1 MTTRNSTP
9 GGESA
14 IDRIVLVFAI
24 VFLIPCMLAFFRA
37 IELGYFRR

>member
-9 GGESA
+9 GGEPVL
-14 IDRIVLVFAI
+14 DRIVLVFAV

-37 IELGYFRR
+37 IELGYFHR